1 MFHRTPIKLNSYRHF
16 SSGRSSTISV
26 SQIEFRRILTNKFY
40 LRVKRCFNE
49 FFHRPEY
56 MEKRRIENRQ
66 ENVPGQ
72 RTAALP
78 ATNDVT
84 KRDTITLFRYLC
96 SVTLTC
102 SSHVAK
108 LPRTNEINWPIIFSE
123 IINPLISLIRD

>member
-1 MFHRTPIKLNSYRHF
+1 M
-16 SSGRSSTISV
+16 G
-26 SQIEFRRILTNKFY
+26 
-40 LRVKRCFNE
+40 
-49 FFHRPEY
+49 
-56 MEKRRIENRQ
+56 KRRIENRQ

-84 KRDTITLFRYLC
+84 ERDTITLFRYLC
-96 SVTLTC
+96 SVILTC

-108 LPRTNEINWPIIFSE
+108 PPRTNGINWPIIFSE